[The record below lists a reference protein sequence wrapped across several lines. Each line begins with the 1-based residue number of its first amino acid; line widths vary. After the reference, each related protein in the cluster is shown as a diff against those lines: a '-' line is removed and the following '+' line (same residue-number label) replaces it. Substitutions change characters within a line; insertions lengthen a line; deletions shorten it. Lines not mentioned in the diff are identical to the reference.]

1 LALANLLVIVR
12 ILIVIIIL
20 VLLVIGTIPAHFGG
34 GIIDE
39 FGTYKHLLLFFFVAH
54 W

>member
-1 LALANLLVIVR
+1 LANLVIVI
-12 ILIVIIIL
+12 ILIVVIIIL
-20 VLLVIGTIPAHFGG
+20 ILLVIGTIPAHFGG

-39 FGTYKHLLLFFFVAH
+39 FGTYNHLFLFFFVAH